1 MKSLRKFILEE
12 ERLYGDDIMTE
23 MSNLSQKYTNL
34 PMLIWIESCRQTKH
48 KIPRM
53 KFENSYSTKLIP
65 KELIPISIDKENPQI
80 LVDGFKLK
88 IKNKDLEKLKDWI
101 KLHYDDLM
109 KVWNYEI
116 DTVEFVHS
124 LFL

>member
-1 MKSLRKFILEE
+1 
-12 ERLYGDDIMTE
+12 
-23 MSNLSQKYTNL
+23 
-34 PMLIWIESCRQTKH
+34 
-48 KIPRM
+48 M

-116 DTVEFVHS
+116 DTIEFVQS